1 MSPVKTK
8 KTAPRKAKAAR
19 PASRANRKTAARP
32 ARPATAPA
40 GHKEFLARAWGMEVE
55 AVERYSMLA
64 DAMEQHNNTEV
75 AELFRKL
82 ARIEQLHADRILEEH
97 PGSSTPQ
104 LPAGGLSWDTG
115 EGPETADPGELH
127 YRMQPYHALQ
137 IALRCEQRAQAF
149 FTRVARTSTSA
160 TVRKAAKEMADEEG
174 EHVRLIED
182 WLARTPVPREDW
194 ENDPDPPVW
203 AD

>member
-1 MSPVKTK
+1 MSAAKVKK
-8 KTAPRKAKAAR
+8 AAPRKARTAR
-19 PASRANRKTAARP
+19 PAAAPRNARA
-32 ARPATAPA
+32 APA
-40 GHKEFLARAWGMEVE
+40 PMGQKEFIARAWGMEVE

-75 AELFRKL
+75 SELFRKL
-82 ARIEQLHADRILEEH
+82 ARIEQLHADQILEQS
-97 PGSSTPQ
+97 PGTPAPQ

-137 IALRCEQRAQAF
+137 IALRCEQRAHAF
-149 FTRVARTSTSA
+149 FTRVARISTSA
-160 TVRKAAKEMADEEG
+160 SVRKAARGMADEEA

-182 WLARTPVPREDW
+182 WLSRTPVPRKDW
-194 ENDPDPPVW
+194 EDDPDPPVGS
-203 AD
+203 D